1 MLTDTSVKNAKQAD
15 KAFKMYDD
23 GGLFLLVSPTTGKGG
38 KRWRFKYRFAGKENQ
53 LTLGSYPEVTLIEA
67 RALRDAAKKL
77 LADSIDPSVV
87 RREANARQKLDQQ
100 ESKSAPVFRL
110 SMTLDGKTELW
121 KGRSVIRLTAE
132 ETRALHTMLTKFLD

>member
-1 MLTDTSVKNAKQAD
+1 MPLLPTDIESALVSD
-15 KAFKMYDD
+15 KPYKLHDT
-23 GGLFLLVSPTTGKGG
+23 GNLFLLVATSGG
-38 KRWRFKYRFAGKENQ
+38 KHWRFKYHFAGKENQ

-87 RREANARQKLDQQ
+87 RREEKAREKLDQL
-100 ESKSAPVFRL
+100 ESKSVPVFRL
-110 SMTLDGKTELW
+110 AMTLDRKTEVW